1 LKFNAEKGED
11 EINSDF
17 IEIDKPNIILDA
29 LKLSEDGSKDL
40 IIRVH
45 ENLGMFTK
53 FELKL
58 NILEHYSK

>member
-17 IEIDKPNIILDA
+17 IEIDKPNIVLDA

-40 IIRVH
+40 IISISLVV
-45 ENLGMFTK
+45 
-53 FELKL
+53 
-58 NILEHYSK
+58 